1 MKAIIKSIMF
11 LTSLCALSE
20 NNNTDNYFFF
30 ISCVLVII
38 WSICSLFKS
47 AINYLSISPIETNY
61 RGSVWGGN
69 NYGTLNGTFRNYKS
83 VSEEKIVK
91 TISNKLHIN
100 KNTII
105 VKSKTENN
113 NNSMMPNLET
123 SAPTKTLSL
132 LPLRDIL
139 RNEYEKNNP
148 STPSEFV
155 SESSIIPTVDE
166 VKVITP
172 MSTVGETPIPTPI
185 KEETTAKVE
194 EETKME
200 VSIILISNDD
210 KLSTEKI
217 AVYKSIIDAFKNKN
231 MSQSLTY
238 SMLQAITAI
247 DVFSDSITI
256 YISKIPLFKTET
268 ISKEELIESMRK
280 SLHEENL
287 AIEIV
292 ERKDISVAD
301 YYLKNSF
308 Y

>member
-20 NNNTDNYFFF
+20 NNNTDNYFFI

-69 NYGTLNGTFRNYKS
+69 NYKS

-91 TISNKLHIN
+91 TIANKLHIN

-105 VKSKTENN
+105 VKSKTEN

-139 RNEYEKNNP
+139 KNEYEKNNP
-148 STPSEFV
+148 STPPEFV
-155 SESSIIPTVDE
+155 SESSIIPTIDE

-172 MSTVGETPIPTPI
+172 MSIVGETPIPTPI

-217 AVYKSIIDAFKNKN
+217 AVYKSIIDAFKSKN

-256 YISKIPLFKTET
+256 YISKMPLFKTET

-287 AIEIV
+287 TIEIV